1 MKISMEMPARRSN
14 YTLLSQVPDEQY
26 VTSSAG
32 APTSFYESSLSGE
45 SKNNNKLKAERP
57 LDWDAVG
64 DHRGNRIGN
73 LYSSIGL
80 QRQSSGSSF
89 GESSLSGEY
98 YAPTLSTSAA
108 NEIDGLGTYTHDD
121 VFRIGEFRAKAVGNT
136 GGGSSYG
143 KSWAQQTEESYQLQ
157 LALALRLSSE
167 ATCADD
173 PNFLDPMP
181 GESPSRLGSAETISH
196 RYWVICFSLIFVL

>member
-1 MKISMEMPARRSN
+1 MPARRSN
-14 YTLLSQVPDEQY
+14 YTLLSQVPDEQF

-121 VFRIGEFRAKAVGNT
+121 VFRIGEFRAKAVGKHRRRVLFSEELGPAD
-136 GGGSSYG
+136 GGELPIAACFGV
-143 KSWAQQTEESYQLQ
+143 A
-157 LALALRLSSE
+157 ALVGGNLCR
-167 ATCADD
+167 
-173 PNFLDPMP
+173 
-181 GESPSRLGSAETISH
+181 
-196 RYWVICFSLIFVL
+196 